1 MTVHANKDLAHRF
14 VAAVDRGDIE
24 AFDDLFVEDYV
35 HHDPALPQ
43 EYQRSRDAYKRLHA
57 MFRAALPDL
66 RFVLEDDVAEGDRVV
81 GRWTVQGTHRGDL
94 LGIPPT
100 GRSVTVT
107 GIQILRT
114 AGGRIAE
121 RWVNFD
127 ALGMLRQIGAVS
139 DPGQPGGA

>member
-1 MTVHANKDLAHRF
+1 MTVQENKALARRF
-14 VAAVDRGDIE
+14 VDAIDRGDLA

-43 EYQRSRDAYKRLHA
+43 EFQRGRDAYKRLHA

-66 RFVLEDDVAEGDRVV
+66 HFVLEDEVAEGDRVV

-94 LGIPPT
+94 LGVPPSGQRLT
-100 GRSVTVT
+100 IT
-107 GIQILRT
+107 GIQILRI

-121 RWVNFD
+121 QWVNFD
-127 ALGMLRQIGAVS
+127 ALGMLRQLGVVPAA
-139 DPGQPGGA
+139 GQAEG